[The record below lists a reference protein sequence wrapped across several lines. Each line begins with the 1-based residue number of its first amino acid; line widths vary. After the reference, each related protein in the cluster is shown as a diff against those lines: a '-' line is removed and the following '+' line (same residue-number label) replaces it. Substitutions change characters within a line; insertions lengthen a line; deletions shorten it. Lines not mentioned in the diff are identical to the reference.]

1 MWWNVLIVPSGI
13 RYKVRTG
20 NTDVSELKEE
30 YDAIERRAKVKF
42 ALDKGKNPD
51 KALNDWNIQKELQ
64 EYIQKSK
71 AIFSEKFKVDLVP
84 NNIIQMIKSTEP
96 DNLDILVDLD
106 IDDARDFDNQYGRGI
121 QGAIDLLSNANEYM
135 LRRSSWHEIEQK
147 ILKDYRYSKL
157 SPAGKKQALERAKN
171 ESKMKDASLI
181 NTWIKKLETSIKDD
195 NDNDASIFD
204 GLK

>member
-13 RYKVRTG
+13 RYKVRMG

-42 ALDKGKNPD
+42 TLDTGKNPD
-51 KALNDWNIQKELQ
+51 KTLSDWMAQKELQ
-64 EYIQKSK
+64 KYIQQGK
-71 AIFSEKFKVDLVP
+71 AAFSEKHKVDLVP

-106 IDDARDFDNQYGRGI
+106 IDDQEDFNNQYGGGI

-135 LRRSSWHEIEQK
+135 LRRSSWPEIEQK

-157 SPAGKKQALERAKN
+157 SPAGKKQALERAKD

-181 NTWIKKLETSIKDD
+181 NTWIKKLQVSIKND
-195 NDNDASIFD
+195 DNDASIFD

>member
-13 RYKVRTG
+13 RYKVRMG

-42 ALDKGKNPD
+42 TFDRGFNPD
-51 KALNDWNIQKELQ
+51 KVLSNWGLQSELAK
-64 EYIQKSK
+64 YIQQGK
-71 AIFSEKFKVDLVP
+71 AAFSEKHKVDLVP

-106 IDDARDFDNQYGRGI
+106 IDDQEDFNNQYGGGI

-135 LRRSSWHEIEQK
+135 LRRSSWPEIEQK

-157 SPAGKKQALERAKN
+157 SPAGKKQALERAKD
-171 ESKMKDASLI
+171 ESRMKDASLI
-181 NTWIKKLETSIKDD
+181 NTWIKKLQASIKND
-195 NDNDASIFD
+195 DNDASIFD